1 MDMHVCLYI
10 HICIDTICICIYVV
24 NTFNILYIFEYWDFW
39 RRRFNPQ
46 TRVGYSCFSF
56 LSNKY
61 MWVTFNQSAVISEAV
76 SHNYSLK
83 SLSSFVSGLEKVY
96 GEISST
102 VRNTSKI
109 QMLCREEEEGL
120 FFWLLNWV
128 STSVLQKY
136 LDTVGKKLL

>member
-1 MDMHVCLYI
+1 MS
-10 HICIDTICICIYVV
+10 HI
-24 NTFNILYIFEYWDFW
+24 
-39 RRRFNPQ
+39 
-46 TRVGYSCFSF
+46 
-56 LSNKY
+56 
-61 MWVTFNQSAVISEAV
+61 QSKCSVISEAV

-83 SLSSFVSGLEKVY
+83 SLSSFVNGLEKVY

-136 LDTVGKKLL
+136 LDTVGKNYYNTTGVKESHFFPL